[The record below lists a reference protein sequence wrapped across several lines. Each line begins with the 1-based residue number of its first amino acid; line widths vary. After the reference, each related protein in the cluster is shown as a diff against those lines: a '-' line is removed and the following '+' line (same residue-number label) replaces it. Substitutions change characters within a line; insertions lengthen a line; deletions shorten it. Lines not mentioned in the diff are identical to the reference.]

1 MPDYGKMAA
10 EAANDEMRRR
20 AELSATWG
28 MTRDIATWA
37 EKVALLEERVRE
49 LSAEVTRLANELARK
64 YE

>member
-1 MPDYGKMAA
+1 MGAMEDEAKKMN
-10 EAANDEMRRR
+10 EALHRQFTT
-20 AELSATWG
+20 ELTWG

-37 EKVALLEERVRE
+37 EKVALLEERIRE

>member
-1 MPDYGKMAA
+1 MGAMED
-10 EAANDEMRRR
+10 EAKKLNEALHRQFTT
-20 AELSATWG
+20 ELTWS

-37 EKVALLEERVRE
+37 EKVALLEERIRE

>member
-1 MPDYGKMAA
+1 MGYMEDNAKKLN
-10 EAANDEMRRR
+10 ETLQRQFTTK
-20 AELSATWG
+20 LTWG

-37 EKVALLEERVRE
+37 EKVALLEERIRE